1 MEGSYKISAKRNDK
15 WWTYGNLKKN
25 QWGNYTIGMKVT
37 PELMAL
43 LEGKQGQYVNFSLFE
58 DEGKKPAT
66 PQAPDAF
73 DDSQTIPF

>member
-1 MEGSYKISAKRNDK
+1 
-15 WWTYGNLKKN
+15 
-25 QWGNYTIGMKVT
+25 
-37 PELMAL
+37 MAL